1 MPDRPGFFLRYPFS
15 AVVEQI
21 IVHFLNLS
29 AGQLVKLYIAEAG
42 NDMFRDVSIV
52 VVRGALAYVRLRV
65 YLKP

>member
-1 MPDRPGFFLRYPFS
+1 M
-15 AVVEQI
+15 VEQI

-29 AGQLVKLYIAEAG
+29 AGQLVKLYVAET
-42 NDMFRDVSIV
+42 RDDVFCDVPVV